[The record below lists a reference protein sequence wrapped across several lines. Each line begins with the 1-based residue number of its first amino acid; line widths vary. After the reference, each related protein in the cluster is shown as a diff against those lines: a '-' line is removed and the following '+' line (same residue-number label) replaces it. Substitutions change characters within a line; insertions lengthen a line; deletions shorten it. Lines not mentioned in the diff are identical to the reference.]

1 MKLKNIQI
9 VSFNNPYPPNYG
21 GVIDV
26 FYKIKYLHSLNID
39 IYLHIFY
46 DDRFD
51 IENLKPYCKDIYLY
65 KRDKLIIKFISKIPF
80 CVSSRSSNQIYNNL
94 IKSEAPI
101 LFEGLQSTQVLINN
115 SFKNKIIVRTHNIEH
130 NYYFGLAK
138 SEANIFL
145 KAMYF
150 IEGAKLR
157 KFESILNKANIILP
171 LSRGE
176 FEYFNKNYK
185 GKAHFLPV
193 FHGNDKVDDLSI
205 KGDFALYHGDL
216 SISDNIKAV
225 RFIIS
230 IFEKVSHQL
239 VIASSNIPTSL
250 LKIIDKYDNIQFSK
264 LEKDNSSLNKLFAK
278 AHINILFSNQQSGT
292 KLKVFNSL
300 FKGRFCIINKNIAD
314 DKGILSLCEMAETKE
329 EFIKAVNLIFE
340 RDYNQFHKR
349 EEILKKYEPLKLAQN
364 LIDIINQNLI

>member
-1 MKLKNIQI
+1 MNLKNIQI

-26 FYKIKYLHSLNID
+26 FYKIKYLHRLDIE

-46 DDRFD
+46 DDRID
-51 IENLKPYCKDIYLY
+51 IENLKPFCKDIYLY
-65 KRDKLIIKFISKIPF
+65 KRDKSFIKFISKIPF
-80 CVSSRSSNQIYNNL
+80 CVSSRTSNQIYKNL
-94 IKSEAPI
+94 IKNNAPI

-130 NYYFGLAK
+130 NYYFGLVK

-300 FKGRFCIINKNIAD
+300 FKSRFCVINNNITD
-314 DKGILSLCEMAETKE
+314 DKEILSLCEIAETKE
-329 EFIKAVNLIFE
+329 EFIYVVNKVFE
-340 RDYNQFHKR
+340 KEYEQLQKR
-349 EEILKKYEPLKLAQN
+349 EAVLKNYAPLELAN
-364 LIDIINQNLI
+364 NFIDILNKNL